1 MVTSGILCTNQ
12 MRSLSIKFPTLAVK
26 ANQKQKTKS
35 RYDFS
40 KTPLRY
46 WDAVM
51 LYEISTWIVGTK
63 FDFANS
69 HEMTKMSYTTKSKHP
84 YNNI

>member
-1 MVTSGILCTNQ
+1 
-12 MRSLSIKFPTLAVK
+12 MRSIGKISNYKAIKFPTLAAK
-26 ANQKQKTKS
+26 ANQNKTKS
-35 RYDFS
+35 WYDFS

-46 WDAVM
+46 WDAVI

-69 HEMTKMSYTTKSKHP
+69 HEMTKMSYT
-84 YNNI
+84 YY